1 MPAGPTSAGLA
12 EAGVAPRPQEAKRC
26 LWAIP
31 QCRVSLSSELQPAGW
46 LTACNPNTG
55 QGCAGFNKTFRAAK
69 QVRDLKEYSFASVM
83 INRMVA
89 KVPEALSGSVCT
101 HEYTNGK
108 NYPREPLSRG
118 KASLMVGYPQQTPRP
133 SAPSVFWD
141 SRECPSVALK
151 PKLRRKDGR
160 SGRFAISLAC
170 RVDQYARPDSSLQ
183 FTDVSLELS

>member
-1 MPAGPTSAGLA
+1 MALYARMNTPMG
-12 EAGVAPRPQEAKRC
+12 KI
-26 LWAIP
+26 IP
-31 QCRVSLSSELQPAGW
+31 ESPFLGEKP
-46 LTACNPNTG
+46 
-55 QGCAGFNKTFRAAK
+55 
-69 QVRDLKEYSFASVM
+69 
-83 INRMVA
+83 
-89 KVPEALSGSVCT
+89 
-101 HEYTNGK
+101 
-108 NYPREPLSRG
+108 
-118 KASLMVGYPQQTPRP
+118 PQQTPRP